1 VGLCGT
7 TLRSFFRGSGSQ
19 YDAGTVDSGWH
30 HIAAV
35 FDGVGDVVGGHGGT
49 VGGSGVFPFTFAVI
63 LNCGAGSPTAPCLND
78 RFLVSV
84 NWRTPDGATGHGTAV
99 GCTSSDSAIFWFF
112 EPTNWELL
120 VKSHNACVDPF
131 NRYWLFSAAA
141 TNVFYRLQVY
151 DVRAGASKVY
161 FNYPGPPALAVT
173 DTDAFATCP

>member
-1 VGLCGT
+1 
-7 TLRSFFRGSGSQ
+7 
-19 YDAGTVDSGWH
+19 
-30 HIAAV
+30 
-35 FDGVGDVVGGHGGT
+35 
-49 VGGSGVFPFTFAVI
+49 
-63 LNCGAGSPTAPCLND
+63 
-78 RFLVSV
+78 LVSV

-120 VKSHNACVDPF
+120 VKSHNACFDPF

-173 DTDAFATCP
+173 DTGAFATCP